1 MKTEKKIV
9 ISPERIVEQAMDLL
23 NQHGIEKLTMRALAE
38 ALAIKAASL
47 YWHIKNKQDLYNQI
61 AEKICAEIRPTCGLK
76 DPKAY
81 LMEVSVLYRQKL
93 LAVRDSVALFMHS
106 PPITPQ
112 RFELIKN
119 LLICFLHLGIK
130 EENCLL
136 AGNIYNNYIL
146 SFVADEIILQ
156 TEHMA
161 VPNPFIGILGSAY
174 KPLDRDTQFMRGLEV
189 LFAGF
194 KILE

>member
-1 MKTEKKIV
+1 MKTEKKIAV
-9 ISPERIVEQAMDLL
+9 SQERIVEQAIDLL

-47 YWHIKNKQDLYNQI
+47 YWHIKDKQDLYNQI
-61 AEKICAEIRPTCGLK
+61 TEKMCAEIRPACGLK

-93 LAVRDSVALFMHS
+93 LEVRDSVELFMHS
-106 PPITPQ
+106 VPVTPQ

-119 LLICFLHLGIK
+119 LLICLLHLGIK

-136 AGNIYNNYIL
+136 AGNLYNNYIL
-146 SFVADEIILQ
+146 SFVADEVIME
-156 TEHMA
+156 TEHKA
-161 VPNPFIGILGSAY
+161 IPNPFTGILGTAY
-174 KPLDRDTQFMRGLEV
+174 RPLSMDTQFMRGLEV

-194 KILE
+194 TMLI